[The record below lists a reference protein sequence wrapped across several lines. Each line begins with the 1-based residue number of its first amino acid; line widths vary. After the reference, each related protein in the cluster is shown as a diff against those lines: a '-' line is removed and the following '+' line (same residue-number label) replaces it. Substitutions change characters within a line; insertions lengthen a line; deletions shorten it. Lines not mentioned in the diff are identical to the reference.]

1 MPSARLREER
11 CPHRGHTY
19 SFPRFPPPETP
30 PPLPP
35 LRGGVPIELTELASA
50 LDWQDRIHRGTMLGG
65 SQGWMLAAGVLAV
78 EGGRVSEA
86 LAILS
91 AVAALP
97 NPHYQSWAHFFL
109 GLLRQTQARQ
119 RVVSDAARE
128 SGTVPTSDFTGL
140 TAAFQSYQRSIA
152 LARHPH
158 SSSALWARSN
168 AAALAMEFR
177 DDRCAMQLLLPTAK
191 LADQDWEG
199 IAFRMSSGLAD
210 GKLHMISMLNTL
222 LKTFL
227 DLSDVESAIPLALK
241 YVAVSGHEASL
252 LALNYSDVLPRD
264 RLAELHHEWGRKM
277 RDHIGPVTRPIPAD
291 RGLHRRLKIGYVSS
305 DLKRHPCAYFL
316 EPFLRHHDREA
327 VHVTVYQCNPGGDE
341 YSRKLRG
348 LADEWIEVSHEP
360 ERVIAERLRK
370 DTIDIA
376 VELSGHAVV
385 RPFNRSPCHVLAH
398 YAAPVQVS
406 WIGYCNT
413 TGLDCIHYRFVD
425 AVTDHP
431 NTKQWHSERLWRLPD
446 CFLSFA
452 PPQDLLDTP
461 ISPLPCIANGLVS
474 FGTFNNLAK
483 ICASTMRL
491 WGRLLARL
499 PTAQLKIKGM
509 KGRPVVDEMGNRKYV
524 LDLEKVEVY
533 KERFASVGLD
543 KKADGF
549 NFKSKT
555 NLKRRLHLL
564 PEMHAYSDHFK
575 CYHQIDIALDT
586 FPYCGT
592 TTTIDALMMGVPVIT
607 LKSSGAASV
616 HSHNVS
622 ASLLMHAG
630 LAELVAET
638 EDDYIRIALE
648 LAHDHER
655 LARLRSTLRGTLL
668 QSPLMNGVQAARHV
682 EDAYREMW
690 ARFVDETDSS

>member
-1 MPSARLREER
+1 M
-11 CPHRGHTY
+11 
-19 SFPRFPPPETP
+19 
-30 PPLPP
+30 
-35 LRGGVPIELTELASA
+35 PIELTELASA

-128 SGTVPTSDFTGL
+128 SGTVPTSDFTRL

-509 KGRPVVDEMGNRKYV
+509 KGRPIVDEMGNATMETTQQAWSLHVSLCSDPRDSSRQRS
-524 LDLEKVEVY
+524 LREGRPCTSEGQSALAL
-533 KERFASVGLD
+533 ERFRQDVE
-543 KKADGF
+543 
-549 NFKSKT
+549 
-555 NLKRRLHLL
+555 L
-564 PEMHAYSDHFK
+564 PEAV
-575 CYHQIDIALDT
+575 A
-586 FPYCGT
+586 
-592 TTTIDALMMGVPVIT
+592 
-607 LKSSGAASV
+607 SS
-616 HSHNVS
+616 
-622 ASLLMHAG
+622 L
-630 LAELVAET
+630 
-638 EDDYIRIALE
+638 RLE
-648 LAHDHER
+648 LNLLLLHDIDLAQPPAGTVLRRNVVANR
-655 LARLRSTLRGTLL
+655 LLRFFLLRRQVSGQVRIWGSARCLVSPPLGSHLP
-668 QSPLMNGVQAARHV
+668 SPLLLWRLCLGK
-682 EDAYREMW
+682 EIPC
-690 ARFVDETDSS
+690 